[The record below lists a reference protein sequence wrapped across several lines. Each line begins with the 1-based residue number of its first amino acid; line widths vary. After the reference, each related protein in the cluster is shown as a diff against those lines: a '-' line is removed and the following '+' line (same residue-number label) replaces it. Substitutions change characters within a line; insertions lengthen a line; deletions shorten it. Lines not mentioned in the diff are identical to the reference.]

1 MLNDLVI
8 RRGNIADGRGGP
20 FYQADIAVDD
30 GVISRIG
37 NISERGREELDAR
50 GLLVAFGWADI
61 HSHYDGQAFFEDRLL
76 SSGWHGGT
84 TTFIGNCGVGFALLR
99 PGHRDI
105 LIELMKGVEDIPG
118 PVLREGMDW
127 EWETFN
133 DFLYALDKRPHDM
146 DICAQFPHAAVR
158 VYVMGERAKRGKRP
172 RTRTLNKC
180 ADLPEKEFGRGH

>member
-1 MLNDLVI
+1 M
-8 RRGNIADGRGGP
+8 
-20 FYQADIAVDD
+20 
-30 GVISRIG
+30 
-37 NISERGREELDAR
+37 
-50 GLLVAFGWADI
+50 
-61 HSHYDGQAFFEDRLL
+61 
-76 SSGWHGGT
+76 
-84 TTFIGNCGVGFALLR
+84 
-99 PGHRDI
+99 

-158 VYVMGERAKRGKRP
+158 VYVLGERAKRGKRP